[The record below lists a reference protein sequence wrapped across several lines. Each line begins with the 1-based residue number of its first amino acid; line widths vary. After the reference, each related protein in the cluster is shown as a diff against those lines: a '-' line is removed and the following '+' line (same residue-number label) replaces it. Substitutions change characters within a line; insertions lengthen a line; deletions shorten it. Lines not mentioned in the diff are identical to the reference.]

1 MLETKKFQKRVE
13 NFVCE
18 KCGAENIGKGY
29 NDHCYKCLWSK
40 HVDINPGD
48 RQATCGGAMEPIAA
62 EPRKTGRECIIHYQ
76 CQKCG
81 YKYKVKSLPE
91 DNFEEILKLVNKPIK
106 D

>member
-1 MLETKKFQKRVE
+1 MLETKRFQKRVE
-13 NFVCE
+13 DFVCE
-18 KCGAENIGKGY
+18 KCGTENKGRGY
-29 NDHCYKCLWSK
+29 NDHCCNCLWSK

-48 RQATCGGAMEPIAA
+48 RQATCGGTMEPIAA
-62 EPRKTGRECIIHYQ
+62 EPRKTGREYIIHYQ

-91 DNFEEILKLVNKPIK
+91 DNFEEILRLVNKPVK